1 MEAIIV
7 KPPEAGI
14 TFQNLDYKNNGIKIK
29 ILENGICGTDRE
41 IVKGQLNSA
50 AIGIFKNFDSITMP
64 STSSVITGSSNHP
77 LLGYFSSSLPIFIA
91 VMRNCSHS
99 LLVFS

>member
-50 AIGIFKNFDSITMP
+50 AIP
-64 STSSVITGSSNHP
+64 AGSNY
-77 LLGYFSSSLPIFIA
+77 LILGCKCIQWPFSL
-91 VMRNCSHS
+91 MWCH
-99 LLVFS
+99 